1 MEKLGRNIPAV
12 YLETASTM
20 IWVVIGRLVSVARP
34 AIIGDLAGQT
44 LCPVTA
50 WKKRLAAVGL
60 LMGSNGTGLERPR
73 EKTGHGDL
81 LQRTHFYLCTRL
93 MLPGEATRAIFLVS
107 IFCNEHFPCFSHLS
121 KFSKIC
127 LLIQSRPIQMRGTI
141 LCLANRWMDFKMLST
156 PNSF

>member
-1 MEKLGRNIPAV
+1 MQRKHRVEVTEESPKKQPNRRASRKMAEQQFLQLIKIQPTMEKLGRNIPAV

-20 IWVVIGRLVSVARP
+20 IWVVIGRLVSVARR

-73 EKTGHGDL
+73 EKMGHGDL

-93 MLPGEATRAIFLVS
+93 MLPGEATRAVTLVAIS
-107 IFCNEHFPCFSHLS
+107 YNKRF
-121 KFSKIC
+121 
-127 LLIQSRPIQMRGTI
+127 
-141 LCLANRWMDFKMLST
+141 
-156 PNSF
+156 

>member
-1 MEKLGRNIPAV
+1 MQRKHRVEVTEGSPKKLPNQHASRKMDEQLFTHIEILPTMEKLGRNIPAV

-81 LQRTHFYLCTRL
+81 LQRMHFYLCTRL
-93 MLPGEATRAIFLVS
+93 MLPGEATKAINLVS
-107 IFCNEHFPCFSHLS
+107 IFCNE
-121 KFSKIC
+121 
-127 LLIQSRPIQMRGTI
+127 
-141 LCLANRWMDFKMLST
+141 
-156 PNSF
+156 